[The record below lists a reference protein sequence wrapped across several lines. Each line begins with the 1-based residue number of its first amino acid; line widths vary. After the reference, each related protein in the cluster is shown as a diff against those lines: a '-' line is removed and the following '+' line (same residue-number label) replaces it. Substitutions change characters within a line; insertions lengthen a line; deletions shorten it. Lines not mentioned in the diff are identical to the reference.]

1 MDGAPDHLTATPVI
15 TTLIQTSE
23 VPKTAPLAEALLPT
37 RQLQILQ
44 VVDQTTI
51 VITNS

>member
-15 TTLIQTSE
+15 TTLIQTLE
-23 VPKTAPLAEALLPT
+23 VPKTAPLAEALFPT
-37 RQLQILQ
+37 RQLQI
-44 VVDQTTI
+44 TI